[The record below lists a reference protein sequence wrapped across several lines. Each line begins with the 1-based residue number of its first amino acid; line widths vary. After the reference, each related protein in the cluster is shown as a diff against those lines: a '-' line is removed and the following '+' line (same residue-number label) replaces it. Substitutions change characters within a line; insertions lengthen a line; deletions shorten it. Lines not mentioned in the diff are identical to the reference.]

1 MRERGDAVGD
11 PGGVRE
17 ASRRENEEKCAGG
30 AVLRRARETTGRAPS
45 VPERDRPRVG
55 RRPRACD
62 GRRSGETVRGMREG
76 GAEASRGGKEEA
88 DSSAASRPAR
98 DGRDAPTER
107 QESLVV
113 GMRARHYGMPTLG
126 RSRDVAALA
135 GVPVRGRAS
144 WLSRRWRQ
152 NVKLARATGN
162 QSSKKSR
169 RAARLFAVGCDKR
182 ENFGNLARN
191 ERLTICDHK
200 TSSVF
205 WPI

>member
-1 MRERGDAVGD
+1 MRGRGDAVGD

-45 VPERDRPRVG
+45 VLERDRPRVG
-55 RRPRACD
+55 RRPRAWD
-62 GRRSGETVRGMREG
+62 GRGSGETVRGVREG

-88 DSSAASRPAR
+88 DSSAAWAASRPAR

-113 GMRARHYGMPTLG
+113 GLCARHAGMPTLG

-135 GVPVRGRAS
+135 GVPVRGGAS
-144 WLSRRWRQ
+144 WLSRSWRQ

-162 QSSKKSR
+162 QSSKKVGVR
-169 RAARLFAVGCDKR
+169 RPLRG
-182 ENFGNLARN
+182 GM
-191 ERLTICDHK
+191 
-200 TSSVF
+200 
-205 WPI
+205 

>member
-45 VPERDRPRVG
+45 VPERDHPRVG

-62 GRRSGETVRGMREG
+62 GRGSGETVRGVREG

-88 DSSAASRPAR
+88 DSSAAWAASRPAR
-98 DGRDAPTER
+98 DERDAPTER

-113 GMRARHYGMPTLG
+113 GMRARHDGMPTFG
-126 RSRDVAALA
+126 RSRHVAALA
-135 GVPVRGRAS
+135 GVRVRGRAS
-144 WLSRRWRQ
+144 CSSRRWRQ
-152 NVKLARATGN
+152 NVKLARAPVRAT
-162 QSSKKSR
+162 SLRKKS
-169 RAARLFAVGCDKR
+169 AVRG
-182 ENFGNLARN
+182 
-191 ERLTICDHK
+191 T
-200 TSSVF
+200 
-205 WPI
+205 